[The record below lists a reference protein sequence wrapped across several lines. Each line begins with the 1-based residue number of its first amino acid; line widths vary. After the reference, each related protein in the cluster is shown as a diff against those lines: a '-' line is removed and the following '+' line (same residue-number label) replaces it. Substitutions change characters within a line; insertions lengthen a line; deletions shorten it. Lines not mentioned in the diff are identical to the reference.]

1 MTRPSLEAI
10 LVVVP
15 IHDEEALLPRCLDS
29 LSDAIA
35 QVRSKETD
43 APTITVKLV
52 LDSCTDD
59 SAAIAS
65 RSEFD
70 ADVVVAD
77 VNNVGEARAR
87 GVALGLQA
95 MGDVDPEAVWIANT
109 DGDSCVP
116 ANWLCEQIELARRG
130 ADVMIGTVRPDFSD
144 LSEAQRDA
152 WARTH
157 VPGVANGHVHGANLG
172 FRANRY
178 LQAGGYPQ
186 LPEHEDVQLV
196 SALRSL
202 PGIVEEA
209 TDACW
214 VLTSGR
220 SVGRTPGG
228 YARYL
233 SDDLIASA
241 G

>member
-1 MTRPSLEAI
+1 MTQPALEAI
-10 LVVVP
+10 LIVVP
-15 IHDEEALLPRCLDS
+15 IHDEEALLPRCLDA

-35 QVRSKETD
+35 LARSTAAD
-43 APTITVKLV
+43 APAIAVKLV
-52 LDSCTDD
+52 LDSCTDA

-65 RSEFD
+65 RSEF
-70 ADVVVAD
+70 DVVVAD

-95 MGDVDPEAVWIANT
+95 FGDVDPGAVWIANT
-109 DGDSCVP
+109 DGDSRVP
-116 ANWLCEQIELARRG
+116 ENWLSEQIELARRG

-144 LSEAQRDA
+144 LSEAQREA

-233 SDDLIASA
+233 TDDLIASA

>member
-1 MTRPSLEAI
+1 MTQQALEAV

-15 IHDEEALLPRCLDS
+15 IHDEEALLPRCLDA
-29 LSDAIA
+29 LSEAIA
-35 QVRSKETD
+35 LARSTASG
-43 APTITVKLV
+43 APAVLVKLV
-52 LDSCTDD
+52 LDSCSDD

-65 RSEFD
+65 RSGFD
-70 ADVVVAD
+70 IIVAD
-77 VNNVGEARAR
+77 ANNVGEARAR
-87 GVALGLQA
+87 GVALGLQSL
-95 MGDVDPEAVWIANT
+95 GDIDPQAVWIANT

-116 ANWLCEQIELARRG
+116 DNWLSEQIELAQQG

-157 VPGVANGHVHGANLG
+157 VPGEANGHVHGANLG

-178 LQAGGYPQ
+178 LQAGGYPK

-196 SALRSL
+196 SALRGL
-202 PGIVEEA
+202 PGIAEVA
-209 TDACW
+209 TDACC

-220 SVGRTPGG
+220 PVGRTPGG

-233 SDDLIASA
+233 TDDLIASA